1 MNISEFSLKRPV
13 FATVMNLMIILFG
26 VVGYTFLAIRD
37 YPAIDPAIIN
47 VRTSYTGANPDLIES
62 QITEPLEKQINGIPG
77 IKTITSSS
85 TLGSS
90 NISVEFEL
98 GVDLEAA
105 ASDVRDKVGQASRS
119 LPQDID
125 APPVVTKA
133 DANSDFILIL
143 AVQSRTKGLL
153 ELSDYAENVL
163 QQQFQTINQVSAV
176 SIFGQ
181 KRYAMRIWLDPDK
194 MNAQGVTFSDIRTS
208 LNNENIDLP
217 PGKIYGNNTELT
229 IKTLGR
235 LSTEKDFQNLLLKED
250 STGIVR
256 LSDVARVEIGPEDL
270 EQSWK
275 YNGVNAVGIVII
287 PQPGANNIQI
297 ADDFNKKL
305 EDIKKTNKTDI
316 EMNVLLDNTVNIRKS
331 IKEVEETLMISFA
344 LVVLVIFFFFRDW
357 LIAIRPLID
366 IPISLVATF
375 FIMYFSGFSINILTL
390 LGIVL
395 ATGLVVDDG
404 IVVTENIFSKFE
416 RGMPIRQAAVEGSKE
431 IFFAVISTS
440 ITLAVVFLPVIFLEG
455 FIGRLFREFGVTLAA
470 AVLISALVSLT
481 ITPVL
486 NVVLSRKKAGH
497 GKFYMKT
504 EPFFTGME
512 NGYKRWLTGFLKV
525 RWISLVIIGAC
536 AVIIFLIFNTL
547 QSEIAPLEDRNSL
560 RFTVTAA
567 EGTSFSKMQQI
578 TDDISNYLYDSVKER
593 DFVFARTPAGAVNS
607 SQPRLGLVPPDDRD
621 RSQAKIASDLQRKLL
636 RFNEARISV
645 VQEQT
650 IAVGAGSKG
659 GLPVQYVLQ
668 NQDINK
674 LKEVIP
680 KFLDEARK
688 DKTFNTVDVNLK
700 FNKPEIELSLDR
712 MKIKDL
718 GLSSQDVVSAL
729 QAAFSGGRLAYFI
742 KNGFQYSVI
751 AQVDRSD
758 RSDPTDI
765 TKLYV
770 KNNRGQQIP
779 VSAVVKLEENSAP
792 STLYH
797 YNRYKAATISA
808 SLADGKTVGD
818 GVKAMDAIAKR
829 LLDQSF
835 QTSLTGPSRDYAES
849 SSNIAFAF
857 MLALILIYLI
867 LAAQFESFIDP
878 LIIMLTVPLALAGA
892 LLSLW
897 IFGQTLNIFS
907 EIGMIMLIG
916 LVTKNGILIV
926 EFANKRRE
934 HGLSKLEAILE
945 AAEQRL
951 RPILMTSLATSL
963 GALPIALSLGAS
975 SASRVPL
982 GIVVVGGILFSLIL
996 TLFVIPCIYMFLASK
1011 HKTEKVVT
1019 TTTETQASEQTT
1031 QATEKTETLKP
1042 ATEPGK
1048 NKEDNSTG
1056 TGESAP
1062 KNNDI

>member
-13 FATVMNLMIILFG
+13 FATVLNLMIILFG

-47 VRTSYTGANPDLIES
+47 VSTSYTGANPDIMES
-62 QITEPLEKQINGIPG
+62 QVTEPLEKQINGIPG
-77 IKTITSSS
+77 IKTISSSS
-85 TLGSS
+85 TLGNS
-90 NISVEFEL
+90 NITVEFNL

-125 APPVVTKA
+125 APPVVTKS

-143 AVQSRTKGLL
+143 AVQSKTKGLM
-153 ELSDYAENVL
+153 ELSDYAENIL

-176 SIFGQ
+176 NIFGQ
-181 KRYAMRIWLDPDK
+181 ERYAMRIWIDPNK
-194 MNAQGVTFSDIRTS
+194 MNAQNISFSDISTS
-208 LNNENIDLP
+208 LKNENVDLP

-235 LSTEKDFQNLLLKED
+235 LSTEKDFQNLIIKEGI
-250 STGIVR
+250 TGIIR
-256 LSDVARVEIGPEDL
+256 LSDVARVEIGPETL
-270 EQSWK
+270 EQGWK

-297 ADDFNKKL
+297 ANDFNKKL
-305 EDIKKTNKTDI
+305 EAIKTANKSDI

-331 IKEVEETLMISFA
+331 IKEVEETLLISFI

-357 LIAIRPLID
+357 LIAVRPLID
-366 IPISLVATF
+366 IPISLIATF
-375 FIMYFSGFSINILTL
+375 SIMYFSGFSINILTL

-416 RGMPIRQAAVEGSKE
+416 KGMPIKQAALEGSKE

-440 ITLAVVFLPVIFLEG
+440 ITLAIVFLPVIFLEG

-486 NVVLSRKKAGH
+486 NVVLSRKNAGH
-497 GKFYMKT
+497 GKFYNKT

-512 NGYKRWLTGFLKV
+512 NGYQRWLQSFLKV
-525 RWISLVIIGAC
+525 RWMAWVIVALCGLIIGL
-536 AVIIFLIFNTL
+536 IITRL
-547 QSEIAPLEDRNSL
+547 QSEIAPLEDRNSV
-560 RFTVTAA
+560 RFTVVAS
-567 EGTSFSKMQQI
+567 EGTSYSRMQN
-578 TDDISNYLYDSVKER
+578 ISDNIANYLYDSVPER
-593 DFVFARTPAGAVNS
+593 DFVFARTPAGAINS
-607 SQPRLGLVPPDDRD
+607 SQPRLGLVEPDKRQ
-621 RSQAKIASDLQRKLL
+621 RTQAQIASDLQKKLV
-636 RFNEARISV
+636 RFNDARIFA

-659 GLPVQYVLQ
+659 GLPVQFVLQ
-668 NQDINK
+668 NQDLDK
-674 LKEVIP
+674 LRAVLP

-688 DKTFNTVDVNLK
+688 DKTFANVDVNLK
-700 FNKPEIELSLDR
+700 FNKPEIQLSLDR
-712 MKIKDL
+712 MKVKDL
-718 GLSSQDVVSAL
+718 GLSSQEVIGAL
-729 QAAFSGGRLAYFI
+729 QSAFSGGRLAYFI
-742 KNGFQYSVI
+742 MNGFQYSVI

-758 RSDPTDI
+758 RSQPEDI

-770 KNNRGQQIP
+770 RNNKGQQIP
-779 VSAVVKLEENSAP
+779 ISAVVNQVESSSP
-792 STLYH
+792 STLFH

-808 SLADGKTVGD
+808 SLSDGKTVGD
-818 GVKAMDAIAKR
+818 GVKAMNVIAKK
-829 LLDQSF
+829 LLDNSY

-857 MLALILIYLI
+857 SLALMLIYLV
-867 LAAQFESFIDP
+867 LSAQFESFVDP
-878 LIIMLTVPLALAGA
+878 LIIMITVPLALAGA
-892 LLSLW
+892 LLSLF

-926 EFANKRRE
+926 EFANKKRE
-934 HGLSKLEAILE
+934 EGFNKTEAILQ
-945 AAEQRL
+945 AAQQRL
-951 RPILMTSLATSL
+951 RPILMTSLATAL
-963 GALPIALSLGAS
+963 GALPIALGLGAS
-975 SASRVPL
+975 STSRVPL

-996 TLFVIPCIYMFLASK
+996 TLFVIPAIYTYLSG
-1011 HKTEKVVT
+1011 HHEIEEIPVT
-1019 TTTETQASEQTT
+1019 PITPMADAPAENI
-1031 QATEKTETLKP
+1031 KP
-1042 ATEPGK
+1042 I
-1048 NKEDNSTG
+1048 TG
-1056 TGESAP
+1056 
-1062 KNNDI
+1062 

>member
-13 FATVMNLMIILFG
+13 FATVLNLMIILFG
-26 VVGYTFLAIRD
+26 VVGYTFLAVRD

-47 VRTSYTGANPDLIES
+47 ISTSYTGANPDIMES
-62 QITEPLEKQINGIPG
+62 QVTEPLEKQINGIPG
-77 IKTITSSS
+77 IRTITSSS
-85 TLGSS
+85 TLGNS
-90 NISVEFEL
+90 NITVEFEL
-98 GVDLEAA
+98 SVDLEAA

-163 QQQFQTINQVSAV
+163 QQQFQTIQQVSSV
-176 SIFGQ
+176 NIFGQ
-181 KRYAMRIWLDPDK
+181 KRYAMRIWIDPDK
-194 MNAQGVTFSDIRTS
+194 MTSQAVTFSDIRTA
-208 LNNENIDLP
+208 LNNENVDLP

-235 LSTEKDFQNLLLKED
+235 LTSEKDFQDLIIRSD
-250 STGIVR
+250 STGIIR
-256 LSDVARVEIGPEDL
+256 LGNVARVEIGPESL

-275 YNGVNAVGIVII
+275 YNGVNAVGLVLI

-305 EDIKKTNKTDI
+305 EAIKKSNKSDI
-316 EMNVLLDNTVNIRKS
+316 EMNVLLDNTINIRKS
-331 IKEVEETLMISFA
+331 INEVKETLIISFG

-375 FIMYFSGFSINILTL
+375 FVMYFAGFSINVLTL

-416 RGMPIRQAAVEGSKE
+416 KGMPIRQAALEGSKE

-440 ITLAVVFLPVIFLEG
+440 VTLAVVFLPVIFLEG

-486 NVVLSRKKAGH
+486 NVVLNRKKAGH

-512 NGYKRWLTGFLKV
+512 NGYLRWLKGFLKV
-525 RWISLVIIGAC
+525 RWLAWVIVASCGLIIYLIIGS
-536 AVIIFLIFNTL
+536 L
-547 QSEIAPLEDRNSL
+547 QTEIAPMEDRSSI
-560 RFTVTAA
+560 RFTVSGA
-567 EGTSFSKMQQI
+567 EGTSYSSMLKISDEI
-578 TDDISNYLYDSVKER
+578 TNFLYDSVPER
-593 DFVFARTPAGAVNS
+593 DFVFARTPAGGSVNS
-607 SQPRLGLVPPDDRD
+607 SQPRLALVEP
-621 RSQAKIASDLQRKLL
+621 SQRQRTQAQIASDLQKKLV
-636 RFNEARISV
+636 RFNDARV
-645 VQEQT
+645 FAVQEQT
-650 IAVGAGSKG
+650 IAVGAGSRG
-659 GLPVQYVLQ
+659 GLPVQFVIQ
-668 NQDINK
+668 NQDLDK
-674 LKEVIP
+674 LREVIP
-680 KFLDEARK
+680 KFLDESRK
-688 DKTFNTVDVNLK
+688 DKTFANVDVNLK
-700 FNKPEIELSLDR
+700 FNKPEIDLSLDR
-712 MKIKDL
+712 IKVKDL

-729 QAAFSGGRLAYFI
+729 QSAFSGGRLAYFI
-742 KNGFQYSVI
+742 MNGYQYSVI
-751 AQVDRSD
+751 AQVDRSS
-758 RSDPTDI
+758 RTQPEDI
-765 TKLYV
+765 SKLFV
-770 KNNRGQQIP
+770 RNNKGQQIP
-779 VSAVVKLEENSAP
+779 ISSVVKLEESSSPA
-792 STLYH
+792 TLFH
-797 YNRYKAATISA
+797 YNRYKSATISA

-818 GVKAMDAIAKR
+818 GVIAMEEIGKK
-829 LLDQSF
+829 LLDESY
-835 QTSLTGPSRDYAES
+835 QTSLTGPSRDFRES

-857 MLALILIYLI
+857 ALALVLIYLI

-878 LIIMLTVPLALAGA
+878 FIIMLTVPLAMAGA
-892 LLSLW
+892 LLSL
-897 IFGQTLNIFS
+897 FLFDQTLNIFS

-926 EFANKRRE
+926 EFANKKRE
-934 HGLSKLEAILE
+934 QGLDKVEAVLE
-945 AAEQRL
+945 AAQQRL

-963 GALPIALSLGAS
+963 GALPIALSLGD
-975 SASRVPL
+975 SATSRVPL
-982 GIVVVGGILFSLIL
+982 GIVVVGGILFSLVL
-996 TLFVIPCIYMFLASK
+996 TLFIIPAIYTFLSGK
-1011 HKTEKVVT
+1011 HKP
-1019 TTTETQASEQTT
+1019 EQV
-1031 QATEKTETLKP
+1031 AI
-1042 ATEPGK
+1042 A
-1048 NKEDNSTG
+1048 
-1056 TGESAP
+1056 
-1062 KNNDI
+1062 NDKIEENIHE